1 MSILVKEAVI
11 STGPWGTA
19 GKGSLQRHLTLF
31 IFLLMQNID
40 GGK

>member
-1 MSILVKEAVI
+1 MSILAKEAVI
-11 STGPWGTA
+11 STGPW
-19 GKGSLQRHLTLF
+19 GSLQRHLTLF